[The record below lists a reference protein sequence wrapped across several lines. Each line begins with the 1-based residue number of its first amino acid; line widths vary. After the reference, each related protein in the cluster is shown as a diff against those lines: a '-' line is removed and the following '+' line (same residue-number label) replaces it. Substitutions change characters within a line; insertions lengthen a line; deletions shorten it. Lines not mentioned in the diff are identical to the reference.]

1 MLNVFIGDIK
11 TGRLLRIQYLGYSLA
26 LFLLVFVF
34 MMLIVLAIGVGEHIL
49 GGDLQEAQAQLREW
63 FTFPF
68 MIVFGLF
75 MLVMSFMSFN
85 IMAKRIRDIGLPGWW
100 VILLLVILESV
111 ISYSIS
117 QQASSGLHTLSWI
130 LLVLIPTDSF
140 AKK

>member
-68 MIVFGLF
+68 MIIFGIF
-75 MLVMSFMSFN
+75 IAMMAFMSFN

-100 VILLLVILESV
+100 VVLFLVILEIV
-111 ISYSIS
+111 ISYSFS
-117 QQASSGLHTLSWI
+117 QQASSGLHSLSWL
-130 LLVLIPTDSF
+130 LLVLIPSDTF